1 MDTPI
6 AKIVTNILDNTD
18 SAINMAIEYNILPQI
33 NAILSCP
40 NWGHQMWFNATTRQ
54 MEVS

>member
-40 NWGHQMWFNATTRQ
+40 NWGHQM
-54 MEVS
+54 